1 MVVVSLLVVIAI
13 LLYLRRPDRD
23 YSLSAALLIAAFTWL
38 AIEIHVLRLLQ
49 DLVALAVAHWVDVT
63 TALAAA
69 ILLVVPAM
77 MLYIAVRDHLDHR
90 ARGPLRNLVPTHARH
105 TVLNKFERRVATLMA
120 LGYRRTQAEATALN
134 QMKRDLAHYRGTKG
148 TARNQPGPHCHS

>member
-1 MVVVSLLVVIAI
+1 MVVVFLLVVIAI

-23 YSLSAALLIAAFTWL
+23 YSLSAALLIAALTWL

-49 DLVALAVAHWVDVT
+49 DIVALAVAHWVDVT

-77 MLYIAVRDHLDHR
+77 MLYIAVRDQLDR
-90 ARGPLRNLVPTHARH
+90 ATGKSRDP
-105 TVLNKFERRVATLMA
+105 VLNKFERRVATLMA

-134 QMKRDLAHYRGTKG
+134 QMKRDLEHYPSTKAHD
-148 TARNQPGPHCHS
+148 QP

>member
-1 MVVVSLLVVIAI
+1 MVVVFLLVVIAI
-13 LLYLRRPDRD
+13 LLCLRWPQRD

-63 TALAAA
+63 TSLAAA

-77 MLYIAVRDHLDHR
+77 MLYIAVRDQLDG
-90 ARGPLRNLVPTHARH
+90 ATGKSPSPLRNLVSTHARH
-105 TVLNKFERRVATLMA
+105 SVLNKFERRVATLMA

-134 QMKRDLAHYRGTKG
+134 QMKRDLEHYPSAKAH
-148 TARNQPGPHCHS
+148 NQP

>member
-1 MVVVSLLVVIAI
+1 MVVVFLLVVIAI
-13 LLYLRRPDRD
+13 LLYRRRPDRD

-77 MLYIAVRDHLDHR
+77 MLYIAVRDQLDHR
-90 ARGPLRNLVPTHARH
+90 AKSPGPLRNLVPTHARH

-134 QMKRDLAHYRGTKG
+134 QMKRDLEHYPSTKAHD
-148 TARNQPGPHCHS
+148 QP